1 MFASNLA
8 EVIKDLLKYLPK
20 NNYPVLNS
28 FLFVSC
34 CLGWVMDQSLKSM
47 RDLFLRLNAQNI
59 QINIST
65 FSQANKNRDAEAFEK
80 ILNKGLQKL
89 KKKKGKSKSKIRFP
103 LDSTIIMLTSK
114 LLWSEGYH
122 QVKLFAGRNSWTN
135 EVGGISI
142 HFGQGHDSKY
152 GNETINQIPENGIG
166 IMGGMVK

>member
-1 MFASNLA
+1 
-8 EVIKDLLKYLPK
+8 
-20 NNYPVLNS
+20 
-28 FLFVSC
+28 
-34 CLGWVMDQSLKSM
+34 
-47 RDLFLRLNAQNI
+47 
-59 QINIST
+59 
-65 FSQANKNRDAEAFEK
+65 
-80 ILNKGLQKL
+80 
-89 KKKKGKSKSKIRFP
+89 
-103 LDSTIIMLTSK
+103 MLTSK